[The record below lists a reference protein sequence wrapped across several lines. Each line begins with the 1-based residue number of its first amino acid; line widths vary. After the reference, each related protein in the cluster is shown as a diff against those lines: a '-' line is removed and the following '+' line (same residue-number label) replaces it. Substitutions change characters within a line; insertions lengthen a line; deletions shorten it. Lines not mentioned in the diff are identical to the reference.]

1 MQVSGASLLL
11 PAMAAMAVT
20 WFFSDYSMRR
30 QIRRYKE
37 VIRRLR
43 EVSGSREQSSQG
55 SFDECLSAIDEAILR
70 IDDKGRVIAANARA
84 RTLFHAS
91 ELVLPQPFM
100 FFYRDNDWFEAWQAA
115 VALLPERMVL
125 PDMQVG
131 DRTLSPRIAR
141 LSGGQSLLL
150 CMDITDKHRLEVQR
164 RSFMANLMHDLKTP
178 LTSLLGYARSLQRF
192 GQDDEFRQEA
202 IQVIADEAKHVNHLL
217 ESMLTLDQIEFA
229 GSDPDAFCQAD
240 DVIRQVLDMLKMAVD
255 GKAVDV
261 RCQLDEMLPAL
272 RMDVD
277 SFERI
282 VRNLLEN
289 AVQYAPK
296 GGVVLLSLQPH
307 GDNMAHLS
315 VQDNGPGIPDK
326 HLNRVT
332 ERFYRVDKA
341 RSREYGGHG
350 LGLAIVK
357 ELAEAH
363 GGSVQLANVEPHGL
377 AVSVLIPLEL

>member
-70 IDDKGRVIAANARA
+70 IDDKGRVVAANARA

-296 GGVVLLSLQPH
+296 GGVVLLSLQTH

>member
-1 MQVSGASLLL
+1 MPVSGASLLL
-11 PAMAAMAVT
+11 PALATMAVA

-37 VIRRLR
+37 VIKRLR
-43 EVSGSREQSSQG
+43 DVSASRESSSSG
-55 SFDECLSAIDEAILR
+55 SFDECLFAIDEAIFR

-84 RTLFHAS
+84 RTLFHAA
-91 ELVLPQPFM
+91 ELVLPQPLM

-115 VALLPERMVL
+115 VAVLPERKSL
-125 PDMQVG
+125 PDMHVG
-131 DRTLSPRIAR
+131 DRILSPRIAR
-141 LSGGQSLLL
+141 LSAGQSLLL

-192 GQDDEFRQEA
+192 GDDTDFRQEA

-240 DVIRQVLDMLKMAVD
+240 VVVRQVLEMLKLAID
-255 GKAVDV
+255 GRSIEV
-261 RCQLDEMLPAL
+261 RCLLDEMLPAL

-289 AVQYAPK
+289 AVHYVPEN
-296 GGVVLLSLQPH
+296 GEVVLSMQRQ
-307 GDNMAHLS
+307 GEDMVCLS
-315 VQDNGPGIPDK
+315 VQDNGPGIPGG
-326 HLNRVT
+326 HLDRVT

-363 GGSVQLANVEPHGL
+363 GGYVQLANVEPHGL
-377 AVSVLIPLEL
+377 AVSVLIPLES